1 MDDASRI
8 HADVI
13 IYQHDVIVI
22 FFFFDV
28 VVFLLS
34 EKFSQWPKFNINII
48 TCSGVTA
55 ISV

>member
-13 IYQHDVIVI
+13 IYQHDVIVN
-22 FFFFDV
+22 FFFDV

-48 TCSGVTA
+48 TCSGVTT